1 MSDSENETE
10 GIDKEQL
17 HKIEANDIKTD
28 KKHKRNKRLENRG
41 IKPDESGSE
50 ASQSGESGEE
60 GEEGEK
66 VEKDP
71 EHKSILKSQD
81 EVKKS

>member
-1 MSDSENETE
+1 MSDSENEAE

-50 ASQSGESGEE
+50 AS
-60 GEEGEK
+60 
-66 VEKDP
+66 
-71 EHKSILKSQD
+71 
-81 EVKKS
+81 